1 MNLTPRLSLC
11 LAFACSASVA
21 AAQGL
26 KFPGGYDAGFDTL
39 RLDSAQ
45 PQWRPGSAL
54 APRGEFAYATS
65 PDPGS
70 GEIAGGL
77 YQPLSHRLSTL
88 LETSYASGR
97 GLTQEW
103 SMLGQVAASLGEG
116 WGVRA
121 GVRHSE
127 LGLKELPLYTPSL
140 GTVASADVGMLT
152 LERSW
157 NRYRG
162 AYTYYA
168 GRADNGV
175 MASGHRVQLH
185 YFYGERSSVGLAY
198 TIGQQVESFGS
209 SALIG
214 TPEVSNVGVTGEHWL
229 SSAWSVRY
237 DALVEETGLEGL
249 QPEIRLG
256 LRLRF

>member
-1 MNLTPRLSLC
+1 MDLRSQLSLA
-11 LAFACSASVA
+11 LALAWCASLA
-21 AAQGL
+21 QAQGL
-26 KFPGGYDAGFDTL
+26 RLPGGYDSGLDTL

-45 PQWRPGSAL
+45 PRWRPGSAL
-54 APRGEFAYATS
+54 APRGDFAYTTS

-77 YQPLSHRLSTL
+77 HQPLSDRLSTL
-88 LETSYASGR
+88 LETSYASGH

-121 GVRHSE
+121 GLRHSE
-127 LGLKELPLYTPSL
+127 LGLKELPLYSPSL
-140 GTVASADVGMLT
+140 GTGATADVGMLT

-162 AYTYYA
+162 AYTYYT
-168 GRADNGV
+168 GRADNGTV
-175 MASGHRVQLH
+175 ASGHRVQVH

-198 TIGQQVESFGS
+198 TTGQQVESFGTA
-209 SALIG
+209 ALVG

-229 SSAWSVRY
+229 SEAWSLKY
-237 DALVEETGLEGL
+237 DALVEETGIEGL
-249 QPEIRLG
+249 KPEIRVG
-256 LRLRF
+256 LRWRF